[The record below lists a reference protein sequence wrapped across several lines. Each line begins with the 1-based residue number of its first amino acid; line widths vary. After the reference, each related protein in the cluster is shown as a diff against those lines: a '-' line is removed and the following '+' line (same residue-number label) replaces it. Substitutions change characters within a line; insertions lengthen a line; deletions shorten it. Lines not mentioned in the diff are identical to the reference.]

1 MATKQPRWKTTGYRL
16 PMAEAPV
23 GCEAKGCERMAVIA
37 FVSTAKDQPTKR
49 TTRCAEHAPAVAA
62 KAKIEVPS

>member
-1 MATKQPRWKTTGYRL
+1 
-16 PMAEAPV
+16 MAEAPV